1 MPMDDGSLI
10 KACQQGDITAFECL
24 VQRYQDRVLR
34 VLYLLIGNTE
44 DAQDV
49 AQESFIRAYRYMRAF
64 RGDCGFPTWLH
75 RIAINTAHNWMRENY
90 RRRAQTV
97 ALEDWKH
104 DAGKDPADA
113 LLAKQSQ
120 MEMQSALAS
129 LPPHYREAV
138 VLRHYDDLSYEEIAQ
153 VQQVPVGTVRSRLS
167 KARMLLHKYLAGETR
182 PTTRNEGSSDD
193 ELRERKKADP
203 SRRGRRRS

>member
-10 KACQQGDITAFECL
+10 KACQQGDITAFGYL

-34 VLYLLIGNTE
+34 VLYLLIGNSE

-49 AQESFIRAYRYMRAF
+49 AQESFIRAYRYIRAF
-64 RGDCGFPTWLH
+64 RGDCGFATWLH

-97 ALEDWKH
+97 ALEDWKQG
-104 DAGKDPADA
+104 AGIDPADA
-113 LLAKQSQ
+113 LLAKQAQ
-120 MEMQSALAS
+120 LEMRSALAA
-129 LPPHYREAV
+129 LPQHYREAV
-138 VLRHYDDLSYEEIAQ
+138 VLRHYEDLSYEEIAQ

-167 KARMLLHKYLAGETR
+167 KARQLLHDSLSGKIGP
-182 PTTRNEGSSDD
+182 PTLNEGSSDD
-193 ELRERKKADP
+193 GLRKSKEADP
-203 SRRGRRRS
+203 IRGRRSGR